1 MKYLK
6 PEIAFVG
13 SAAAMIQGEPVGS
26 KKGSA
31 PDNVRDI
38 TAAAYQADE

>member
-6 PEIAFVG
+6 PEITSVD
-13 SAAAMIQGEPVGS
+13 SAAVVIQGEPVGS
-26 KKGSA
+26 KKGAS

-38 TAAAYQADE
+38 TGAAYQADE